1 MLGKALHRRW
11 LSGAALTA
19 KLPWGVRVPGGAAG
33 CHTLRGPDTGKIVVQ
48 ELGAQ
53 KAAHTVEAKLP
64 ILQESDAEDAT
75 YTIGGFPGSSNS
87 KESSCNLGDPL
98 GQGSGSGIWVRKI
111 PLEKGVATHSSI
123 LAWKIS
129 WTEEPG
135 GLQSLGSQRV
145 RHDGAQHTPTC
156 IIGVWH

>member
-1 MLGKALHRRW
+1 M
-11 LSGAALTA
+11 
-19 KLPWGVRVPGGAAG
+19 
-33 CHTLRGPDTGKIVVQ
+33 VQ

-123 LAWKIS
+123 LAWRIP
-129 WTEEPG
+129 WTEGPG
-135 GLQSLGSQRV
+135 GLHSMESQGV
-145 RHDGAQHTPTC
+145 KHD
-156 IIGVWH
+156 